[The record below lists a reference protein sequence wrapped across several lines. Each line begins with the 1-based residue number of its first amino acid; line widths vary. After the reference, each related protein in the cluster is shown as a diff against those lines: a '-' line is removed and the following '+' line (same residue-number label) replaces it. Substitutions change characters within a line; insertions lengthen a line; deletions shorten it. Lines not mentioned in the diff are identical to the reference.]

1 MYEAFFQ
8 LKQRP
13 FAAAPQPERYFPA
26 QSIEAAY
33 HALVRCVDRAEGPGI
48 LIGAPGTGKS
58 LLLEMLARRFDGRFT
73 VVMLASGNFSGR
85 RELMQAILYELQMPY
100 RGMDE
105 GELRLALFERL
116 DPNPHCP
123 AGVLLLVDEAH
134 RLPLRLLEELRLLG
148 DYARDGQ
155 PRVRLIMAGNRNLE
169 EHLTHPKLDA
179 LAQRLAVRS
188 YLSPFERAE
197 TAAFVRSQIAAMGG
211 QSDTILT
218 PDALDAMHQATG
230 GIPRLINQ
238 LGDHALVLAYAAGRR
253 LIDKNRV
260 EEAWSDLQQLPAPWN
275 DADVESEAAGASVIE
290 FGELDDEDEPEAL
303 PFSMQQMMSSEPSP
317 TVKLDQ
323 ITAQLASLDDDF
335 DLPEPFE
342 PLPSNTNMHSD
353 PFAESFLEEEVVL
366 DRYTLADASLAD
378 YPSVS
383 SLEGS
388 LLSSLLEPH
397 MQAGQWPQLAVT
409 DEVADRLHS
418 MVIAASAPQTASQPV
433 DHMCSGACGGGYELK
448 HAVAAAEGIQA
459 GPPNSAQPGNI
470 AMDASDA
477 HEMEMIV
484 VENDPD
490 MPRQAGNT
498 PAARRQEYRQLFAK
512 LRNG

>member
-13 FAAAPQPERYFPA
+13 FAAAPQPDRYFPA

-73 VVMLASGNFSGR
+73 VVMLASGHFSGR

-100 RGMDE
+100 RGLDE

-116 DPNPHCP
+116 DPNPDCP
-123 AGVLLLVDEAH
+123 AGVLLLVDEAQ
-134 RLPLRLLEELRLLG
+134 RLPLRLLEELRTLG

-155 PRVRLIMAGNRNLE
+155 PRVRLIMAGSRNLE
-169 EHLTHPKLDA
+169 DHLANPKLDA
-179 LAQRLAVRS
+179 LSQRLAVRS
-188 YLSPFERAE
+188 YLAPFERGE
-197 TAAFVRSQIAAMGG
+197 TAAYVRSQIAAMGG
-211 QSDTILT
+211 QSETIFT
-218 PDALDAMHQATG
+218 PDALDAMHQASD

-253 LIDKNRV
+253 QIDKSRV
-260 EEAWSDLQQLPAPWN
+260 EEAWADLQQLPAPWN
-275 DADVESEAAGASVIE
+275 DADADSDAASGNVIE
-290 FGELDDEDEPEAL
+290 FGELDDEDEPEAV
-303 PFSMQQMMSSEPSP
+303 PFSVPPLMSAERSS
-317 TVKLDQ
+317 TVKLDE

-342 PLPSNTNMHSD
+342 PLPPAIHCD

-378 YPSVS
+378 YQLVS
-383 SLEGS
+383 SIGGS
-388 LLSSLLEPH
+388 VLGSLLEPH
-397 MQAGQWPQLAVT
+397 LQGSQWPQLALT
-409 DEVADRLHS
+409 GEAADRLHS
-418 MVIAASAPQTASQPV
+418 VVIAASAPQAKSLAV
-433 DHMCSGACGGGYELK
+433 DDICGGGYPPPQPI
-448 HAVAAAEGIQA
+448 ATPA
-459 GPPNSAQPGNI
+459 GVPTWPA
-470 AMDASDA
+470 DASPPGICLGSADL
-477 HEMEMIV
+477 HELEMIV
-484 VENDPD
+484 VENDLHVP
-490 MPRQAGNT
+490 QQVGNAPT
-498 PAARRQEYRQLFAK
+498 ARRQEYRQLFAK

>member
-33 HALVRCVDRAEGPGI
+33 HALVRCADRAEGPGI
-48 LIGAPGTGKS
+48 LVGAPGTGKS

-73 VVMLASGNFSGR
+73 VVMLAGGHFSGR

-100 RGMDE
+100 RGLDE

-134 RLPLRLLEELRLLG
+134 RLSLRLLEELRMLG
-148 DYARDGQ
+148 DYAREGQ
-155 PRVRLIMAGNRNLE
+155 PRVRLIMAGNRSLE
-169 EHLTHPKLDA
+169 DHLTSPKLDA
-179 LAQRLAVRS
+179 LAQRIAVRS
-188 YLSPFERAE
+188 YLASFERGE
-197 TAAFVRSQIAAMGG
+197 TAAYVRSQIAAMGG
-211 QSDTILT
+211 QSDTIFT
-218 PDALDAMHQATG
+218 ADALDAIHQASG

-253 LIDKNRV
+253 QIDKGRI

-275 DADVESEAAGASVIE
+275 EADEEAGSAPASVIE

-303 PFSMQQMMSSEPSP
+303 PFSMQQLMSAESSP
-317 TVKLDQ
+317 TFKLDEL
-323 ITAQLASLDDDF
+323 TAQLAALDDEF

-342 PLPSNTNMHSD
+342 SLPPGMHCD

-366 DRYTLADASLAD
+366 DRYTLADASLAN
-378 YPSVS
+378 YPMVS
-383 SLEGS
+383 SIEGS
-388 LLSSLLEPH
+388 VLSSLLEPH
-397 MQAGQWPQLAVT
+397 LQSGQWPQLAA
-409 DEVADRLHS
+409 DHEVADRLQS
-418 MVIAASAPQTASQPV
+418 MVIATSTPQPASEPMNS
-433 DHMCSGACGGGYELK
+433 MRCGGNALK
-448 HAVAAAEGIQA
+448 PGMLDADG
-459 GPPNSAQPGNI
+459 AQTKTILPADRSMGFADNE
-470 AMDASDA
+470 MD
-477 HEMEMIV
+477 MIV
-484 VENDPD
+484 VENDVHVPQ
-490 MPRQAGNT
+490 PAGNPPT
-498 PAARRQEYRQLFAK
+498 ARRQEYRQLFAK